1 MDEKTLRTL
10 EFDRIVE
17 MLAGRASTGEGKRL
31 AESLRP
37 VADPEEAG
45 RLLAE
50 TDEAAAVLRLKGTP
64 PLGGIRS
71 IRPLL
76 RRAAVGST
84 LEAAELVD
92 VASTVGAGR
101 RLKRFLAAVHKDHP
115 LPLLSDLFEP
125 IADLKELEDAIFHC
139 IDEQGQ
145 VLDRAS
151 DRLARIRRERQAGEA
166 RVKDV
171 LERMIRSSSVRAML
185 QDVLVTMRGDRYVIP
200 VKQEY
205 RARFG
210 GIVHDQSAS
219 GATLFIE
226 PEQVVPLNNRL
237 RELMLEERRE
247 IERILQEL
255 TGRVAERAEELAGNI
270 ERLARID
277 FAFAKALLAADMKAA
292 RPAVNSRGFI
302 RLRKARHPL
311 LGSRAVPL
319 DVELGGAFRTL
330 IITGP
335 NTGGKTVALK
345 TVGLLALMAA
355 SGLFV
360 PAEDGSECAVFDA
373 VHADIGDEQ
382 SIEQNLSTF
391 SSHMTNIISILARL
405 TPSSLVLLDE
415 LGAGTDPSEGSSLA
429 IAILDHVHRLG
440 CRTVATTH
448 YSELKAY
455 AYEREGMINA
465 SMEFDVETL
474 TPTYRLLVGVPGRS
488 NAFAI
493 ARRLGLPEPIVS
505 HAERM
510 IGEEDRRVESMIES
524 LEESRIGA
532 EEERRKA
539 ERLRAELEEAKRQL
553 EEERAELRRR
563 RDDLLAQ
570 AKREAEAAVER
581 ARREAEAVIADL
593 RRMAL
598 EEGASI
604 KEHRLIAA
612 RRRLDEAAGL
622 ADAGTDRPAGKAPP
636 ARVEPGDEVFV
647 RSLNRKGFVVETGDG
662 EAVVQLG
669 IIKMKVD
676 LSDLEP
682 VSAPAADRTAAAA
695 GGASLRRTRDD
706 RLPLEL
712 DIRGKTL
719 DESVLEVD
727 RFLDEAYLA
736 GVGQAY
742 IIHGKG
748 TGALRAGIQ
757 HYLKQHKLVKRFR
770 LGEYG
775 EGGSGVTVVEFK

>member
-1 MDEKTLRTL
+1 MDAKAIRTL
-10 EFDRIVE
+10 EFDRIID
-17 MLAGRASTGEGKRL
+17 MLAGRASTEAGKRL
-31 AESLRP
+31 AADLAPS
-37 VADPEEAG
+37 ADPAEVG
-45 RLLAE
+45 RRLAE
-50 TDEAAAVLRLKGTP
+50 TDEACAVLRLKGAP

-71 IRPLL
+71 IGPHV
-76 RRAAVGST
+76 RRAAVGGT

-92 VASTVGAGR
+92 VATTIGAGR
-101 RLKRFLAAVHKDHP
+101 RLKRFLASVHKDHP
-115 LPLLSDLFEP
+115 LPLLADVFEP
-125 IADLKELEDAIFHC
+125 IADLRELEDAIFHC

-151 DRLARIRRERQAGEA
+151 EKLARIRREKQAGEA
-166 RVKDV
+166 RVKEL

-185 QDVLVTMRGDRYVIP
+185 QDSLVTMRGDRYVIP

-237 RELMLEERRE
+237 RQLALDERRE
-247 IERILQEL
+247 IERILREL
-255 TGRVAERAEELAGNI
+255 TGRVAERTEALEDNI
-270 ERLARID
+270 GRLARLD
-277 FAFAKALLAADMKAA
+277 FIFAKAGLAADMKAT
-292 RPAVNSRGFI
+292 RPAVNDRGYV

-311 LGSRAVPL
+311 LGGRAVPL

-330 IITGP
+330 VITGP

-345 TVGLLALMAA
+345 TIGLLSLMAA
-355 SGLFV
+355 AGLFV

-391 SSHMTNIISILARL
+391 SSHMTNIISILQRL
-405 TPSSLVLLDE
+405 TPNSLVLLDE
-415 LGAGTDPSEGSSLA
+415 LGAGTDPSEGSALA
-429 IAILDHVHRLG
+429 VAILDHVHRLG

-448 YSELKAY
+448 YSELKAH
-455 AYEREGMINA
+455 AFECEGMINA
-465 SMEFDVETL
+465 SMEFDVNTL

-524 LEESRIGA
+524 LEADRIGA

-539 ERLRAELEEAKRQL
+539 RRLREELEETKRKL
-553 EEERAELRRR
+553 EAERAELARRKEAI
-563 RDDLLAQ
+563 LAQ
-570 AKREAEAAVER
+570 AAREAEAAVER

-593 RRMAL
+593 RRMAM

-604 KEHRLIAA
+604 KEHRLIEA

-622 ADAGTDRPAGKAPP
+622 PAAGAPAAPAETSPP
-636 ARVEPGDEVFV
+636 ARVEAGDEVFV
-647 RSLNRKGFVVETGDG
+647 RSLNRRGFVVETGET

-669 IIKMKVD
+669 IIKMKVA
-676 LSDLEP
+676 LTDLEP
-682 VSAPAADRTAAAA
+682 VAAPRADPAKAA
-695 GGASLRRTRDD
+695 GGASLVRTRDD

-719 DESVLEVD
+719 EESYIEVD

-736 GVGQAY
+736 GVGRAY

-757 HYLKQHKLVKRFR
+757 NYLRQHKLVKRFR